1 MTKITLEIDG
11 RVFSMEL
18 PYNDANATEL
28 MKGFCSLMQGQT
40 FLAVTVKDAL
50 YEAYQDY
57 KEELLLGRDDI

>member
-1 MTKITLEIDG
+1 MTKLTLEIDG

-18 PYNDANATEL
+18 PYNDATEL